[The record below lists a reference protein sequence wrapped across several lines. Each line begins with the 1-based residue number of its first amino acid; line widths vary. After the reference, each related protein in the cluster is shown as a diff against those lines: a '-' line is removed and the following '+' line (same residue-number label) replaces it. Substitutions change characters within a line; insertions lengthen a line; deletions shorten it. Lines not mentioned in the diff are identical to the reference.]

1 MNHGSSLPGA
11 PAPPRPVDDSYWVD
25 PGRLLAGAYP
35 GARSRTQAMHRLGRF
50 LEAGVSCFVDLTEPG
65 ELRAYDSLLP
75 ASPQSGGRRV
85 EYHRL
90 PIVDHG
96 VPPDRETMARILE
109 VLDEALDAGHVV
121 YLHCRAGVGRSAM
134 TAACWLAERAGSG
147 ERGLAELAAAWP
159 QASQSQHWPCVPE
172 TEEQERFARQW
183 PGRAARGGAPRAG
196 AGPTTV
202 ERRLHGAW
210 LGLALGDAL
219 GASRAAG
226 TDVAT
231 GALAWTQHT
240 ALALCSADSLLTA
253 GRFDA
258 RDQILR
264 FVRWQKE
271 GYRTSTGAP
280 SEARVTAD
288 VAKALATFL
297 WRGLP
302 MAGSHD
308 PADVAPTSLPRMVA
322 AAAFA
327 CGDAHDAVELG
338 VECSRITHQSPS
350 ILDACRVY
358 TAMLVG
364 ALRGEPV
371 DDWLARLP
379 AAAAAAFASRR
390 VPAPV
395 SAVFSATDGQ
405 AVAAAP
411 GRAGATQVLG
421 EVRRIVASDGD
432 FLAVVEAAAAR
443 GGRQE
448 AALYGALAGALYG
461 AQRGADE
468 LPGDLCRRLA
478 GLAQVTQVAGLCSAR
493 ARDRAVSA

>member
-1 MNHGSSLPGA
+1 MVPGSSPPAA
-11 PAPPRPVDDSYWVD
+11 PAPPRPVEDSYWVV

-50 LEAGVSCFVDLTEPG
+50 LEAGVSCFVDLTEPD

-75 ASPQSGGRRV
+75 ADPQPAGRRV

-96 VPPDRETMARILE
+96 VPPDRETMTRILE
-109 VLDEALDAGHVV
+109 VLDTALDAGHLV

-159 QASQSQHWPCVPE
+159 QASQSQHWLCVPE
-172 TEEQERFARQW
+172 TEEQERFAREW
-183 PGRAARGGAPRAG
+183 PARAVRGGAPREG
-196 AGPTTV
+196 AGIATGA
-202 ERRLHGAW
+202 ERTGLQQRLHGAW

-219 GASRAAG
+219 GDALGASRAAG
-226 TDVAT
+226 VGVAA

-240 ALALCSADSLLTA
+240 ALALCSADSLFTA
-253 GRFDA
+253 GGFDA

-280 SEARVTAD
+280 SEARATAD

-308 PADVAPTSLPRMVA
+308 PADVALTSLPRMVA
-322 AAAFA
+322 AATFA
-327 CGDAHDAVELG
+327 CGDAHAAAALG
-338 VECSRITHQSPS
+338 VECSRITHQSPP

-371 DDWLARLP
+371 EAWLVRLP
-379 AAAAAAFASRR
+379 AAAAAS
-390 VPAPV
+390 
-395 SAVFSATDGQ
+395 
-405 AVAAAP
+405 P
-411 GRAGATQVLG
+411 GRAGATQELG
-421 EVRRIVASDGD
+421 EVRRIVAGGGD

-443 GGRQE
+443 GGPQE

-461 AQRGADE
+461 AHRGVDA
-468 LPGDLCRRLA
+468 LPDALCGRLV
-478 GLAQVTQVAGLCSAR
+478 GVAQVTQVAGLCAAR